1 MDLKGKKALFIVASR
16 GFRDEE
22 LIEPKSI
29 LESYGAK
36 CIIANETGRESVGML
51 GKVVDASMTLD
62 KVDVNDYDAIIFVGG
77 SGSTVY
83 FTNEKAISIV
93 KQAKI
98 KGKVVAAICL
108 ATGLLAKAGIVKDK
122 TVTGWSPEAE
132 ELLVDAGGKYT
143 GESVEVSGRMVT
155 GYGPKSAKEFGE
167 KIARLLTKGNA
178 EED

>member
-62 KVDVNDYDAIIFVGG
+62 KVDVNDYFSDKCLMSEDEISDFILNNIF
-77 SGSTVY
+77 
-83 FTNEKAISIV
+83 
-93 KQAKI
+93 
-98 KGKVVAAICL
+98 
-108 ATGLLAKAGIVKDK
+108 
-122 TVTGWSPEAE
+122 
-132 ELLVDAGGKYT
+132 
-143 GESVEVSGRMVT
+143 
-155 GYGPKSAKEFGE
+155 
-167 KIARLLTKGNA
+167 
-178 EED
+178 